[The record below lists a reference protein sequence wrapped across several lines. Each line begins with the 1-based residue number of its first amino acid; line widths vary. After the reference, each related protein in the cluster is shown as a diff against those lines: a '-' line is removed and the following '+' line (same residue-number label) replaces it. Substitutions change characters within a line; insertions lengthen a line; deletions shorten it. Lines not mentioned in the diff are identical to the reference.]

1 MRSLDRKRQALTAIV
16 VSAAFAGLA
25 GCDGPLTSR
34 PAPDDPRASAADA
47 AFTHDIGD
55 DLSGYYRPVSAVTA
69 GDYRLTHLFLGQ
81 AADFEAWEDGS
92 KSRAHGP
99 VMIEFANASGTSV
112 RVLPKAYAVSARQ
125 VRFAGSH
132 PDLGEVS
139 FEGSLDAGALATAK
153 RNLGD
158 EAPVLSGTL
167 RVGGRSFG
175 QQKFR
180 WYGGD

>member
-1 MRSLDRKRQALTAIV
+1 MRGIDVSRALAAIAV
-16 VSAAFAGLA
+16 AAAVAGLA
-25 GCDGPLTSR
+25 GCDGPLTSGS
-34 PAPDDPRASAADA
+34 APDDRSSSAADV
-47 AFTHDIGD
+47 AFTHDIED
-55 DLSGYYRPVSAVTA
+55 DLSGFYRPVSEVAA
-69 GDYRLTHLFLGQ
+69 GKYRLTHLFLGQ
-81 AADFEAWEDGS
+81 VNDFNAWEGGA
-92 KSRAHGP
+92 KGGAYGP
-99 VMIEFANASGTSV
+99 VMFEFTDAAGATV
-112 RVLPKAYAVSARQ
+112 RVLPKGYAVGDGR

-132 PDLGEVS
+132 PDLGQVS

>member
-1 MRSLDRKRQALTAIV
+1 MRGLDRKRQALTAIAV
-16 VSAAFAGLA
+16 AAAFAGLA
-25 GCDGPLTSR
+25 GCDGPPSGS
-34 PAPDDPRASAADA
+34 APDDRRSSAGDA

-55 DLSGYYRPVSAVTA
+55 DLSGYYRPAAEVVV
-69 GDYRLTHLFLGQ
+69 GKYRLTHLFLGQ
-81 AADFEAWEDGS
+81 ANDFSAWEGGA
-92 KSRAHGP
+92 KGRAFGP
-99 VMIEFANASGTSV
+99 VMIEFADAAGATA
-112 RVLPKAYAVSARQ
+112 RVLPKAYAVSDRR

-139 FEGSLDAGALATAK
+139 FEGALDAGALATAR

-158 EAPVLSGTL
+158 EAPVLSGAL

-175 QQKFR
+175 NQKFR